1 MKKQSS
7 VLLSVVTSI
16 ALLAGCSSSEQGNA
30 DAGQTNNSTSKT
42 IEKKTFSMLVESNP
56 SWPYNKDWPVWKWI
70 EEKTG
75 VTFNI
80 SVPSGKL
87 DEAVKLNVASGNM
100 PDISMMLSL
109 AEANKYG
116 QQGALV
122 NILDYKDE
130 MPNFKKW
137 MEKYPEI
144 TKGNIA
150 SDGKMYMFPNEGFGE
165 TNRMNWL
172 YREDIFK
179 KHGLAKPTN
188 YDELYTVLKKLK
200 ELYPDSYPLSFRMG
214 KVLHDSMTKILTPAF
229 GTNELYVYDD
239 AAKQVKYGPVEDGY
253 KSMVEYLSKFAKEKL
268 IPPNWLTVDTK
279 QWQDLMST
287 NKAFVTFDYI
297 GRIDFFN
304 QPLRKD
310 NPEYTLAFMAPPA
323 GPGGK
328 QLNPYTQILQSGM
341 TISSDSKQI
350 KAIMKYIDFYYTE
363 EARTLV
369 SWGKEGETYTV
380 ENGVKK
386 IKPEYTDLTDLRKKT
401 GLASHGTYN
410 WIDFDA
416 HLSLASTELKAAYE
430 EARKYDS
437 AYHPIAAFND
447 KEQEILSTVG
457 EAINKHREENISKFI
472 TGDKSLDGWAKYVEE
487 ANKLGLPQIMDI
499 YKTAYERAKNAK

>member
-1 MKKQSS
+1 MNKKLTA
-7 VLLSVVTSI
+7 LLCTVTSI
-16 ALLAGCSSSEQGNA
+16 AIIAGCSGANTGKDANSKASESPA
-30 DAGQTNNSTSKT
+30 SAPA
-42 IEKKTFSMLVESNP
+42 KKTFSMLVESNP
-56 SWPYNKDWPVWKWI
+56 SWPYNKDWAVWKWI

-87 DEAVKLNVASGNM
+87 DETVKLNVASGSLT
-100 PDISMMLSL
+100 DITMMLSL

-122 NILDYKDE
+122 NILDYKDS

-144 TKGNIA
+144 TKANIA
-150 SDGKMYMFPNEGFGE
+150 PDGKMYMFPNEGFGE

-179 KHGLAKPTN
+179 KNGLTPPSN

-200 ELYPDSYPLSFRMG
+200 EQYPDSYPLSFRMG
-214 KVLHDSMTKILTPAF
+214 KVLNDSMTKILTPAF
-229 GTNELYVYDD
+229 NTNELYYYDD
-239 AAKQVKYGPVEDGY
+239 ATNQVKYGPIEDGY
-253 KSMVEYLSKFAKEKL
+253 KKMVEYLNKFSKEGL
-268 IPPNWLTVDTK
+268 IPPNWITVDTK

-287 NKAFVTFDYI
+287 NKAFITFDYI

-310 NPEYTLAFMAPPA
+310 NPEYSLAFMAPPA

-328 QLNPYTQILQSGM
+328 QLDPYTQVLQSGM
-341 TISSDSKQI
+341 TVSSNSKQI
-350 KAIMKYIDFYYTE
+350 KDIMKYIDFYYSE
-363 EARTLV
+363 EGRTLA
-369 SWGKEGETYTV
+369 SWGKEGESYTV

-386 IKPEYTDLTDLRKKT
+386 LNPEYKDITDLRKKT
-401 GLASHGTYN
+401 GLASHGTYT
-410 WIDFDA
+410 WIDYNA
-416 HLSLASTELKAAYE
+416 HLSLASDELKKAFV

-437 AYHPIAAFND
+437 VYRPVASFTD
-447 KEQEILSTVG
+447 KEQEVLSTVG
-457 EAINKHREENISKFI
+457 EAINKHREENVSKFI
-472 TGDKSLDGWAKYVEE
+472 IGGKSLDSWNQYVDEAK
-487 ANKLGLPQIMDI
+487 KLGLQQVLDI
-499 YKTAYERAKNAK
+499 YKTAFERAKNAK